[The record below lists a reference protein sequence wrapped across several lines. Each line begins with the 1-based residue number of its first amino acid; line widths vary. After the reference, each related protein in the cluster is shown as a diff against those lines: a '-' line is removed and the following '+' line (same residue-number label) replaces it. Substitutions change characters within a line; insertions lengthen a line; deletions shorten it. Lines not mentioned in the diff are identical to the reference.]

1 MARLIT
7 KRTKGEFERFVELGD
22 EARDGRNWA
31 LAAQHYKAALSLEP
45 ETAGIHVQLGHSL
58 KEAGDFDGAEAAYLR
73 ALEITPDDVDLQVQL
88 GHFYK
93 LQGDIAKALQHYR
106 SARAR
111 GSRDAHMLSYLAT
124 PVRTVEPDP
133 SRAPEEKGFPIFA
146 FQFTS
151 LSRPR
156 KEGEA
161 IVFSTGVE
169 LDRIS
174 KDEFSYLEQQRNL
187 RFGCQVYAETS
198 DSELIADERG
208 VVTEDKT
215 SATCLIVAFSLPIA
229 LFSDRPW
236 RLVSLNCVYDGKFWF
251 SDRGRPCTYAVV
263 GVNNPEKQ
271 DLFQYYLENFNN
283 GSRP

>member
-45 ETAGIHVQLGHSL
+45 EAAGIHVQLGHSL

-251 SDRGRPCTYAVV
+251 TDRGRPCTYAVV

>member
-1 MARLIT
+1 MARLFT
-7 KRTKGEFERFVELGD
+7 KRTKGKFERLVKLGD
-22 EARDGRNWA
+22 EARDEGNWT
-31 LAAQHYKAALSLEP
+31 LAAQHYNAALSLEP

-58 KEAGDFDGAEAAYLR
+58 KEAGDFEGAEAAYLR
-73 ALEITPDDVDLQVQL
+73 ASQITPDDVDLQLQL

-93 LQGDIAKALQHYR
+93 LRGDIPKALKHYR
-106 SARAR
+106 SAQAR
-111 GSRDAHMLSYLAT
+111 GSRDTHMLSYLAT
-124 PVRTVEPDP
+124 PLQAVEPDT
-133 SRAPEEKGFPIFA
+133 SRAPEEKGFPVFS

-174 KDEFSYLEQQRNL
+174 TGEFSYLAQSRNL

-208 VVTEDKT
+208 IVTEDKT
-215 SATCLIVAFSLPIA
+215 SATCLIVAFSLPEA
-229 LFSDRPW
+229 LFRDRPW
-236 RLVSLNCVYDGKFWF
+236 RLISLNCVYDGKFWF
-251 SDRGRPCTYAVV
+251 SDRGRPCTYAVI
-263 GVNNPEKQ
+263 GVNNAARQ
-271 DLFQYYLENFNN
+271 DLFEYYLENFNN
-283 GSRP
+283 RSQP

>member
-88 GHFYK
+88 CHFYK
-93 LQGDIAKALQHYR
+93 LPCDRSKALHHYR
-106 SARAR
+106 AARAR

-251 SDRGRPCTYAVV
+251 TDRGRPCTYAVV

>member
-1 MARLIT
+1 MARLFT
-7 KRTKGEFERFVELGD
+7 KQTKGEFERFLQLGD
-22 EARDGRNWA
+22 EARDERNWN
-31 LAAQHYKAALSLEP
+31 LAAEHYRAALSLEP

-73 ALEITPDDVDLQVQL
+73 ALQITPDDVDLQLQL

-93 LQGDIAKALQHYR
+93 LRGDVPKALKHYR
-106 SARAR
+106 SAQAR

-124 PVRTVEPDP
+124 PVQTVEPDAA
-133 SRAPEEKGFPIFA
+133 RAPQETGFPVFA

-151 LSRPR
+151 LSRAR

-169 LDRIS
+169 LDRVS
-174 KDEFSYLEQQRNL
+174 KDEFSYLAQSRNL

-208 VVTEDKT
+208 VVSEDKT
-215 SATCLIVAFSLPIA
+215 SATGLIVAFALPLAI
-229 LFSDRPW
+229 FRDRPW

-263 GVNNPEKQ
+263 GVNNAARQ

-283 GSRP
+283 GSQP

>member
-1 MARLIT
+1 MARLFT
-7 KRTKGEFERFVELGD
+7 KRTKGKFEGFVKLGD
-22 EARDGRNWA
+22 EARDDRNWA
-31 LAAQHYKAALSLEP
+31 LAAQHYKAALLLEP

-73 ALEITPDDVDLQVQL
+73 ALEIAPDDIDIQLQL

-93 LQGDIAKALQHYR
+93 LRGDVSKALKHYR
-106 SARAR
+106 LAQAR

-124 PVRTVEPDP
+124 PVQTVEPDI
-133 SRAPEEKGFPIFA
+133 SRAPEEKGFPVFP
-146 FQFTS
+146 FKFTS

-156 KEGEA
+156 KDGEA

-169 LDRIS
+169 LDRVS
-174 KDEFSYLEQQRNL
+174 KDEFWYLAQSRNL

-198 DSELIADERG
+198 DSALIADERG
-208 VVTEDKT
+208 VVTDDKT
-215 SATCLIVAFSLPIA
+215 SATCLLVAFSLPMA
-229 LFSDRPW
+229 LFRDRPW
-236 RLVSLNCVYDGKFWF
+236 RLVSLNCVYDSKFWF

-263 GVNNPEKQ
+263 GVNNAARQ

-283 GSRP
+283 GSQP

>member
-22 EARDGRNWA
+22 EARDGRSWA
-31 LAAQHYKAALSLEP
+31 LAVQHYKAALSLEP
-45 ETAGIHVQLGHSL
+45 EAAGIHVQLGHSL

-73 ALEITPDDVDLQVQL
+73 ALEITPDDIDLQVQL

-93 LQGDIAKALQHYR
+93 LRGDISKALQHYR

-124 PVRTVEPDP
+124 PVQTVEPDP

-263 GVNNPEKQ
+263 GVNNPGKQ

-283 GSRP
+283 GSQP